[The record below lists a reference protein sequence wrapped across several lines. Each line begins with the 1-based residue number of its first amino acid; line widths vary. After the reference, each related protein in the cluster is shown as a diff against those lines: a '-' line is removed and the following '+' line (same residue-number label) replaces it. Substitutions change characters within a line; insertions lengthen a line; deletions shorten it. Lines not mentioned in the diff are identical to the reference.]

1 MNQLVNYHIEN
12 FNFQHMWRIL
22 ILMPTSE
29 FSKKLSKLM
38 GTLWRLISRTYLVS
52 FYKTI
57 FGNGVETL
65 YNIIPITF
73 LRSWSKCFAN
83 VFWIVKNDEEVY
95 MQLRN
100 LRQLGERIEVYYECS
115 LKLVNYLQVKATD
128 VFLTTIFIEE
138 LQAYLRLTTIGM
150 VRDTLYQAQGNC
162 NYLWWKW
169 IGHNKL

>member
-1 MNQLVNYHIEN
+1 
-12 FNFQHMWRIL
+12 
-22 ILMPTSE
+22 MPTSE

-83 VFWIVKNDEEVY
+83 VF
-95 MQLRN
+95 
-100 LRQLGERIEVYYECS
+100 
-115 LKLVNYLQVKATD
+115 
-128 VFLTTIFIEE
+128 
-138 LQAYLRLTTIGM
+138 
-150 VRDTLYQAQGNC
+150 
-162 NYLWWKW
+162 
-169 IGHNKL
+169 